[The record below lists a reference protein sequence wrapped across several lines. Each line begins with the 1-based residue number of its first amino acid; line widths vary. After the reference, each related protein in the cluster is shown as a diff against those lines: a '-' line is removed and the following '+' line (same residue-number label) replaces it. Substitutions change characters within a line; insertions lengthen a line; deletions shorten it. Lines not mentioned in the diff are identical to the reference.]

1 MLVITVQ
8 HVINRGFPKST
19 NMMESVGLGAA
30 ATVAEEDQCT
40 RNTVVRNVVVVRRMP
55 IAMDTM
61 EVKDTIVITTIQ
73 THVRPTHII

>member
-1 MLVITVQ
+1 
-8 HVINRGFPKST
+8 
-19 NMMESVGLGAA
+19 MMESVGLGAA